1 MGLVDILII
10 IFILI
15 GGFVGWKRGVV
26 KEAVSAVGI
35 VLITVLSFIL
45 KNPLSIILYE
55 NLPFFKFGGIFKG
68 VTVLN
73 IALYEL
79 IAFLVV
85 FFILMMIWKMVLVAS
100 AFIQRII
107 NMSFLLGLPSKIL
120 GFIIGAVKYYL
131 ICFIVIYILTLPM
144 FSVKDVADS
153 NNASFILN
161 NTPVVSAFVES
172 NKDFISEFTS
182 LKEKYDN
189 TESANKFNYDTLDLF
204 LKYDIIDINSVKKL
218 IEKNKLKID
227 GIENLIKKYEVK

>member
-144 FSVKDVADS
+144 FSVKEVADS